1 VRALGVVLATGVV
14 MSFGVA
20 ACASPR
26 IEHGV
31 FHSPKGYQVM
41 LPPGDWKVIGDSRAD
56 LELRHGSAPAAMAVN
71 ASCDD
76 RRPRGSLGVLARQ
89 LLSGLRDR
97 STLTVE
103 ETSVNGAVAEHEI
116 VEGRLGASGD
126 PMRVEVYVM
135 RDARCLYDFV
145 YTAPPEDFARWAW
158 SFRELVE
165 TFRTP
170 H

>member
-1 VRALGVVLATGVV
+1 MLATGLV
-14 MSFGVA
+14 MAFGVA
-20 ACASPR
+20 ACTSAR
-26 IEHGV
+26 IERGV

-41 LPPGDWKVIGDSRAD
+41 LPPGDWTVVRDSRAD
-56 LELRHGSAPAAMAVN
+56 LELRHGSAAAAMAVS

-76 RRPRGSLGVLARQ
+76 RRPSGALGILARH
-89 LLSGLRDR
+89 LLIGLRDR
-97 STLTVE
+97 STITAE
-103 ETSVNGAVAEHEI
+103 ETSVNGAVAEHGI
-116 VEGRLGASGD
+116 VEGRHGASGD

-145 YTAPPEDFARWAW
+145 YAAPPEDFDRWA
-158 SFRELVE
+158 SAFRQLVD